1 MRLRSRVAALG
12 VSILGLAALLALAS
26 GCSPK
31 NTLVP
36 NVPPETSLF
45 VQGPLDT
52 VNHVVH
58 LYWFG
63 SDPDGEVAGFELRF
77 HNPAAPADTQW
88 TFTTKSD
95 SLFTVFT
102 PTGSTAPLFEVRS
115 IDNDGQ
121 RDPTPA
127 HEDFTFSNKPPI
139 VHFAGVPGFTD
150 TTFASATL
158 RWVANDPDGDGAR
171 MQFRVWLDG
180 LQQDAHITSGTT
192 FTIPSA
198 DFQQNGVY
206 TSGYRKAF
214 VQAVDDGG
222 LAGPPDST
230 QWFVRAPVTGTRARL
245 LLIDDI
251 PTSAPGNATFDT
263 LYYNTAARNLPPDQY
278 TILRLQFT
286 QPFRSDADVAQTFGQ
301 FEAVIWYRG
310 RESISNPMT
319 TFQNGMGTYLEHGG
333 KLLLESLNLV
343 TGEATNGVLQEDWL
357 DRYMGSDRLF
367 KHIIPGLVDSTAEWS
382 INSQAPMVSDFGDS
396 LFAIPSGGLRCFVI
410 RDANYALVDA
420 LPGSLSAGNTI
431 PLPICLS
438 VPQPSGGRLVAF
450 SFPARLM
457 HFPSATSAAPANA
470 HTFLAKVFQQ
480 MGLTGP

>member
-1 MRLRSRVAALG
+1 VRHRFSFAPIA
-12 VSILGLAALLALAS
+12 LAALALLAVVS

-45 VQGPLDT
+45 VQGPVDT

-63 SDPDGEVAGFELRF
+63 SDPDGDVTGFELRF

-102 PTGSTAPLFEVRS
+102 PNGSSAPIFEVRS
-115 IDNDGQ
+115 IDDQGQ
-121 RDPTPA
+121 RDPSPA
-127 HEDFTFSNKPPI
+127 RQNFTFSNLPPT
-139 VHFAGVPGFTD
+139 VRFLGVPGFTD
-150 TTFASATL
+150 TTFASVTL
-158 RWVANDPDGDGAR
+158 RWVANDPDGDGSKMR
-171 MQFRVWLDG
+171 FRVWLDG
-180 LQQDAHITSGTT
+180 HAQNAHETAGTQ
-192 FTIPSA
+192 FTMPSA
-198 DFQQNGVY
+198 DFLQNGVY
-206 TSGYRKAF
+206 PSGYRKAF

-222 LAGPPDST
+222 LAGPSDST

-278 TILRLQFT
+278 TILKLQFT
-286 QPFRSDADVAQTFGQ
+286 QPFRSNEDVAQTCAL
-301 FEAVIWYRG
+301 FETVIWYRG
-310 RESISNPMT
+310 RESISVPMT
-319 TFQNGMGTYLEHGG
+319 TFQDGLGAYLEHGG
-333 KLLLESLNLV
+333 RLLLESLNLV
-343 TGEATNGVLQEDWL
+343 DGEGASGVLRDTWL
-357 DRYMGSDRLF
+357 DRYMGSDGLF
-367 KHIIPGLVDSTAEWS
+367 EHIIPGRADSTAEWS
-382 INSQAPMVSDFGDS
+382 INSTGPMFSSFGDS
-396 LFAIPSGGLRCFVI
+396 LFAIPTGGLRSFLVQN
-410 RDANYALVDA
+410 ASYALLDA
-420 LPGSLSAGNTI
+420 LPGSMSAGNAI
-431 PLPICLS
+431 PLPICVS

-450 SFPARLM
+450 SIPVRLA
-457 HFPSATSAAPANA
+457 HQVSGTSAAPANA

-480 MGLTGP
+480 LGLTGP

>member
-1 MRLRSRVAALG
+1 MRRRSAFAALG
-12 VSILGLAALLALAS
+12 VGVLGLAALLALAS

-63 SDPDGEVAGFELRF
+63 SDPDGDVTGFELRF
-77 HNPAAPADTQW
+77 KSPAAPADTQW
-88 TFTTKSD
+88 RFTTKSD

-102 PTGSTAPLFEVRS
+102 PAGSVQPVFEVRS
-115 IDNDGQ
+115 IDNDNQ

-127 HEDFTFSNKPPI
+127 HADFTFSNQPPT
-139 VHFAGVPGFTD
+139 VRFAAVPGLTD
-150 TTFASATL
+150 TTFASVTL
-158 RWVANDPDGDGAR
+158 RWLANDPDGDGAKLR
-171 MQFRVWLDG
+171 FRVWLDG
-180 LQQDAHITSGTT
+180 HQQDAHDTTGTI
-192 FTIPSA
+192 FTMPSA
-198 DFQQNGVY
+198 DFLQNGVY
-206 TSGYRKAF
+206 QSGYRKAY

-222 LAGPPDST
+222 MAGPPDST
-230 QWFVRAPVTGTRARL
+230 TWFVRAPVTGTRARL

-251 PTSAPGNATFDT
+251 PTTAPCNVTFDT
-263 LYYNTAARNLPPDQY
+263 LYYNTAARNLSSDQY

-286 QPFRSDADVAQTFGQ
+286 QPFRSNADVAQTFGQ
-301 FEAVIWYRG
+301 FDAVIWYRG

-319 TFQNGMGTYLEHGG
+319 TFQDGLGTYLEHGG

-343 TGEATNGVLQEDWL
+343 TGEAAPGALREDWL
-357 DRYMGSDRLF
+357 DRYMGTDRLF
-367 KHIIPGLVDSTAEWS
+367 KRIIPGLVDSTAEWS
-382 INSQAPMVSDFGDS
+382 INSQAPMYSDFGDS
-396 LFAIPSGGLRCFVI
+396 LFSIPSGGLRAFVV
-410 RDANYALVDA
+410 RDANYVLVDA
-420 LPGSLSAGNTI
+420 LPGSLSAGNAI

-438 VPQPSGGRLVAF
+438 VPQPSSGRFVAF
-450 SFPARLM
+450 SMPVRLM
-457 HFPSATSAAPANA
+457 HQVSAFGTPANA